1 MPGNAQQI
9 KDLRKQIT
17 HHDRL
22 YYVDA
27 KPQISDRQYDRLI
40 QQLAE
45 LEAKQPHLV
54 TADSPTQRV
63 GGEPISGF
71 ETVAHSR
78 PMYSIDNT
86 YDHDEL
92 RAWHE
97 RVVKGLNDQPIEYI
111 VEPKIDGVAVS
122 LRYQAGLLVQAVTRG
137 DGQRGDDITANVRTI
152 RSVPL
157 SLSATASHQPSAV
170 LEVRGEIFMT
180 NEEFERINT
189 LRRDDGEET
198 YANPRNFTAGTL
210 KQLDP
215 KIAAQRRLHFLAHG
229 RGQLEPDHYATQSEL
244 LVAMRQLG
252 IPTNEHT
259 KSCTGIDKVIETI
272 TSFETQRRELGYGV
286 DGMVVKV
293 DRYDL
298 QDKLGFTSKA
308 PRWCIA
314 YKYAAEQA
322 VTRLT
327 SVDWQVGKTGK
338 LTPRATMDPVFL
350 AGTTVSH
357 ATLHNADEIERK
369 DIRLGDTVVIEKA
382 GEIIPQVVLVVK
394 DQRPKNARK
403 ITPPELCPS
412 CAKPVVSEE
421 GEVAHR
427 CVNPEC
433 PAQFREKMIWFA
445 GRDQM
450 DIEGL
455 GEKVI
460 HQLADAG
467 LLNNFGNIYQLKD
480 HTGQVV
486 NLERMGETKV
496 DNLINAIEASKSRG
510 LQRVLAGL
518 GIRHVGGRA
527 SQILSENFGNIDNL
541 TAATEDQI
549 SEFEVDS
556 EKSGIG
562 PEIAKSLYQFLHSDA
577 GQRVIEELKG
587 AQVNLTVLKQ
597 SPSSAKASNLPFKG
611 KTIVL
616 TGTLENYDRKALSQ
630 KLESLGAKI
639 TSSVSSNT
647 DLVVAGAGP
656 GRKLDKARTL
666 GIETWDETRLIA
678 ALGKQS
684 IT

>member
-1 MPGNAQQI
+1 MPGDAQQI
-9 KDLRKQIT
+9 QELRKQIA

-27 KPQISDRQYDRLI
+27 KPQISDRQYDRLM
-40 QQLAE
+40 QQLVV
-45 LEAKQPHLV
+45 LEAEHPELV

-78 PMYSIDNT
+78 RMYSIDNT

-92 RAWHE
+92 RAWHD
-97 RVVKGLNDQPIEYI
+97 RVVKGLEEKSVEYL

-122 LRYQAGLLVQAVTRG
+122 LRYEGGQLVQAVTRG
-137 DGQRGDDITANVRTI
+137 DGRRGDDITANVRTI
-152 RSVPL
+152 RAVPL
-157 SLSATASHQPSAV
+157 NLSATADDQPPEV

-180 NEEFERINT
+180 DEEFERINAQ
-189 LRRDDGEET
+189 RRGAGEET

-215 KIAAQRRLHFLAHG
+215 KITARRRLRFIAHG
-229 RGQLEPDHYATQSEL
+229 RGEIEPDHYPTQTEL
-244 LVAMRQLG
+244 LAALRKLA

-259 KSCTGIDKVIETI
+259 KSCKGIDEVIDTI
-272 TSFETQRRELGYGV
+272 SSFEARRGQLGYGM
-286 DGMVVKV
+286 DGMVVKL

-298 QDKLGFTSKA
+298 QEKLGFTSKA

-314 YKYAAEQA
+314 YKYAAEQV
-322 VTRLT
+322 VTRLL

-382 GEIIPQVVLVVK
+382 GEIIPQVVQVVEEH
-394 DQRPKNARK
+394 RPKNARK
-403 ITPPELCPS
+403 ITPPVQCPS
-412 CAKPVVSEE
+412 CAGPVIREE
-421 GEVAHR
+421 GEAAHR

-433 PAQFREKMIWFA
+433 PAQFREKLIWFA

-455 GEKVI
+455 GEKVVC
-460 HQLADAG
+460 QLADAG
-467 LLNNFGNIYQLKD
+467 LVNNFGDIYRLKD
-480 HTGQVV
+480 RTADMVD
-486 NLERMGETKV
+486 LERMGVTKV
-496 DNLINAIEASKSRG
+496 DNLISAIEASKSRG

-527 SQILSENFGNIDNL
+527 SQILAENFGSIDNL
-541 TAATEDQI
+541 IAATEEQI
-549 SEFEVDS
+549 SEFEVDG

-577 GQRVIEELKG
+577 GHHVIDELTE
-587 AQVNLTVLKQ
+587 AQVDLTAPKRPSGSAQ
-597 SPSSAKASNLPFKG
+597 TSDSPFNG

-616 TGTLENYDRKALSQ
+616 TGTLDNYDRKTLSQ
-630 KLESLGAKI
+630 KLESLGAKV

-647 DLVVAGAGP
+647 DLVIAGSSAGS
-656 GRKLDKARTL
+656 KLDKATAL
-666 GIETWDETRLIA
+666 GVETWDEARLIA
-678 ALGKQS
+678 ALGEQ
-684 IT
+684 